1 MTRWIASVIVA
12 LATTACGVYGAP
24 VRSTPPP
31 AEAQREA
38 PAEALPESD
47 TAEDEETDTAE
58 DEETDT

>member
-1 MTRWIASVIVA
+1 MTRWIAAVIAA
-12 LATTACGVYGAP
+12 LTTACGVYGAP

-38 PAEALPESD
+38 PAEALPESE